1 MSAILIECV
10 DCKNKK
16 KGTNFMDYLRNLEYN
31 NLLGSI
37 VIIYYTFWHQNSK
50 VQTLNGAFTY

>member
-1 MSAILIECV
+1 
-10 DCKNKK
+10 
-16 KGTNFMDYLRNLEYN
+16 MDYLRNLEYN

-37 VIIYYTFWHQNSK
+37 VIIYYTFWHQNPK